1 MNLVTSIAL
10 ALLGG
15 IFAALAAF
23 GGIRAAWR
31 GLGRRRGVFAA
42 LAALAAACTILAQK
56 TSISFDR
63 LISDAGSYATNDVL
77 HVAAT
82 NAGAYAAFDFSGSDL
97 LVYRRERVLTNA
109 ADWVECLPRRKFG
122 DLPADWHVP
131 DATNY
136 DYLVAV
142 DYVPPSPVHTN
153 GVFELRGFVVPSAA
167 AGTRSAAFATS
178 SAKILPPTATDY
190 VQDGLIAMWDGI
202 DHGNDPLIWRDI
214 SGNGNDATQRV
225 ANAGWSWGNNA
236 YIGTENN
243 GHGFR
248 TPIAI
253 ANALREHIDG
263 HTIEIVYLPSN
274 SSRQTIFGQ
283 YKVAEHKNGGLNI
296 EYSPHQPGWFRVYY
310 SSSPDFNTPAWK
322 ETQSRLTCAVVCDEN
337 DLRLYENGVHTS
349 TAAKP
354 GVGTIGYSKPFII
367 GGENERSNMSIV
379 GELFCV
385 RVYSRAL
392 TEEELKHHVK
402 IDNERFNLP

>member
-31 GLGRRRGVFAA
+31 GLGRRRGAFAA

-97 LVYRRERVLTNA
+97 LVYRRERGLTNA
-109 ADWVECLPRRKFG
+109 ADWVECLPRRKYG

-153 GVFELRGFVVPSAA
+153 GVFELRGFMVPGEAPGNLEQLA
-167 AGTRSAAFATS
+167 AGFINSRA
-178 SAKILPPTATDY
+178 ILPPPTARDY

-214 SGNGNDATQRV
+214 SGNGFDATQRV
-225 ANAGWSWGNNA
+225 ATGWSWADKSYVGVGPSN
-236 YIGTENN
+236 
-243 GHGFR
+243 GFR
-248 TPIAI
+248 VPQTFSS
-253 ANALREHIDG
+253 ALREAVEH
-263 HTIEIVYLPSN
+263 HTVELVFKPN
-274 SSRQTIFGQ
+274 SWRRQTIFGQ
-283 YKVAEHKNGGLNI
+283 YNGIVGAGLSYEFYNRAQSFRAYYYAMPD
-296 EYSPHQPGWFRVYY
+296 YSVEAW
-310 SSSPDFNTPAWK
+310 SS
-322 ETQSRLTCAVVCDEN
+322 TQMQRMTVAVVCDGSQLSIYV
-337 DLRLYENGVHTS
+337 DGVKTGQS
-349 TAAKP
+349 YQPTAN
-354 GVGTIGYSKPFII
+354 TIHEGLSMII
-367 GGENERSNMSIV
+367 GGENSRTNMSI
-379 GELFCV
+379 GGALFCV
-385 RVYSRAL
+385 RVYSRSL
-392 TEEELKHHVK
+392 TEEELKYHVK